1 MTTYQYFAMAKYAKL
16 STTEMDDMSIGFVL
30 GHIQEYMEMITPSK
44 DKKKQATTRK
54 ATQAD
59 IDKLKGF

>member
-16 STTEMDDMSIGFVL
+16 STMEMDDMSIGFVL

-44 DKKKQATTRK
+44 DKKAKVRK